1 MDQSIEQIY
10 REMEER
16 KQKMANI
23 TKEFKNIGKPKK
35 NKDPDIF
42 QIIEKKMNEL
52 EIEIINLKDEIHRY
66 CN

>member
-23 TKEFKNIGKPKK
+23 TKEFNNIGKSKK
-35 NKDPDIF
+35 KKDLDIF
-42 QIIEKKMNEL
+42 HTIEEKITML
-52 EIEIINLKDEIHRY
+52 EFEITNLKNEIHHN